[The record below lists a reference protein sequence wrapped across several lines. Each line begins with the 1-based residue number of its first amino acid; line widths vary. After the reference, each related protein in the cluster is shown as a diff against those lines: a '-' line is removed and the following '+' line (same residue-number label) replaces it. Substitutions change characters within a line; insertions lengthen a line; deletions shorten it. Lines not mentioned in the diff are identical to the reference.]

1 MIGSI
6 ASALGAGSGI
16 DTVKLVEDLAAASRD
31 PKVEQFDTRA
41 SANKAKISAVAQA
54 RSDLE
59 SFSTTFAG
67 LVAGGTLQSQPSV
80 ADATALSAVAAP
92 GVRAGNLSA
101 EISVQQLAKSQTV
114 YSAYLPAATD
124 TVGQGTMTLA
134 VGAQNFTITID
145 ATNDSLTG
153 LATAINTAASGVTAN
168 IITDGNGSRIVL
180 KGQSGAAGAF
190 TLTPDVGADPALGR
204 FAYPGTSGGLTLAQA
219 AQDAQFTVDGI
230 AYTRAKNSF
239 SDVFPGI
246 TLTLKKAAPGV
257 PIAITGSRPTEV
269 LRQTLNDFVSVY
281 NTLKKDLAT
290 ARTTTGGDQSLRALE
305 VQLTALISKT
315 VTSDPQ
321 INSLTGVGVFT
332 NRDGTISFDSAKFEA
347 ALAANP
353 DAVEALFSPT
363 RDAAHTITTDPGLS
377 ETLKSLKDAATATGG
392 ALASVTSRL
401 QKESQLIAD
410 ARTKMEAHE
419 TAYKNRLKRQ
429 FSGMDSRI
437 AALKA
442 TQSYLSQQITL
453 WSNQKN

>member
-16 DTVKLVEDLAAASRD
+16 DTRKLVEDLAAASRD
-31 PKVEQFDTRA
+31 PKVAQFDTRA

-59 SFSTTFAG
+59 SFSSTFAT
-67 LVAGGTLQSQPSV
+67 LVSGGTLQSQPNV

-92 GVRAGNLSA
+92 GVRAGKLTA

-114 YSAYLPAATD
+114 YSAYLPTATD
-124 TVGQGTMTLA
+124 TVGQGTMTLTI
-134 VGAQNFTITID
+134 GAQNFNITID

-153 LATAINTAASGVTAN
+153 LATAINAAASGVTAN
-168 IITDGNGSRIVL
+168 VITDGSGSRIVL
-180 KGQSGAAGAF
+180 KGQSGAAGTF
-190 TLTPDVGADPALGR
+190 SLTPAVGADPALAR
-204 FAYPGTSGGLTLAQA
+204 FAYPGSGTGLTLAQA

-230 AYTRAKNSF
+230 AYTRATNSF

-246 TLTLKKAAPGV
+246 TVTLKKAAPGV
-257 PIAITGSRPTEV
+257 PIAITGARPTEA
-269 LRQTLNDFVSVY
+269 LRQTIGDFVSVY
-281 NTLKKDLAT
+281 NTLKKDLAA
-290 ARTTTGGDQSLRALE
+290 ARVSTGGDQALRTLE
-305 VQLTALISKT
+305 AQLTGLVSKA

-321 INSLTGVGVFT
+321 INSLTGIGIFT
-332 NRDGTISFDSAKFEA
+332 NRDGTIGFDSAKFEA

-363 RDAAHTITTDPGLS
+363 RDTTHTAVTDPGLS
-377 ETLKSLKDAATATGG
+377 DTLKQLKDSATATGG
-392 ALASVTSRL
+392 PLASVSSRL

-419 TAYKNRLKRQ
+419 TAYKNRLIRQ
-429 FSGMDSRI
+429 FGNMDSRI